1 MAPPIYPYDL
11 KSSISRIPLFLFT
24 AGRLRSKLLAGRSSS
39 WAPEFVDPFAHSLTR
54 CIALTELSRFERTE
68 NSGSGSGWT
77 GSGFREFAEPDADTN
92 FPSGPRN
99 FFPMRSDDFGMTGA
113 RLWGSEDGSSID
125 DHPWNLSK
133 TLTRKSSWST
143 RIKKQNG
150 QNCSPAILQRT
161 ADLWRHLLNFSS
173 N

>member
-1 MAPPIYPYDL
+1 MAQPTHPLDL

-113 RLWGSEDGSSID
+113 RLWGSEDGSSFD
-125 DHPWNLSK
+125 DHPWKISNK

-143 RIKKQNG
+143 RI
-150 QNCSPAILQRT
+150 
-161 ADLWRHLLNFSS
+161 
-173 N
+173 

>member
-1 MAPPIYPYDL
+1 MAQPTHPLDL
-11 KSSISRIPLFLFT
+11 KSSISRSRIPLFLFT

-68 NSGSGSGWT
+68 NSGSGSPDSGSGWT
-77 GSGFREFAEPDADTN
+77 GSGFRELAEPDADTN

-125 DHPWNLSK
+125 VHPWNLSK

-143 RIKKQNG
+143 RI
-150 QNCSPAILQRT
+150 
-161 ADLWRHLLNFSS
+161 
-173 N
+173 